1 MTDLEELLAALKSR
15 GFDVTA
21 DQAEAMALR
30 IAGSVPAYLA
40 QLRANDQAAADYR
53 PATGPAPS
61 DKFSEPLAWSLESPA
76 ASGLPD

>member
-1 MTDLEELLAALKSR
+1 MTDLEELQAALKAR

-40 QLRANDQAAADYR
+40 QLRANDQAVAAYR
-53 PATGPAPS
+53 PAEGEAPE
-61 DKFSEPLAWSLESPA
+61 KFSEPVTFDLESPA